1 MSNMSYCRFENTL
14 SDLLDCE
21 GALHDLDYDLD
32 GKDEHDEPLS
42 KSEHRAAKQ
51 LLQECRSLAETFK
64 EELDLW
70 DRQ

>member
-14 SDLLDCE
+14 NDLLDCE
-21 GALHDLDYDLD
+21 CALRDLGYDLD

-42 KSEHRAAKQ
+42 KSEHRAAKR
-51 LLQECRSLAETFK
+51 LLQQCRSMAETFE
-64 EELDLW
+64 EELDLL